1 MTPVRLCLFGLM
13 CLSLLAAS
21 VGAVANAA
29 NLPLTDVI
37 TLPDQTLP
45 FQKSAELTLP
55 ALPAKPGK
63 IIVLAFKAVSYAKG
77 PAGCN
82 YNATVK
88 INDATLGR
96 FTTGGAERLI
106 GRPAMF
112 EFVETYKQAFPVFSG
127 TRLMVLFAPDAKV
140 GDGMTRDHLGATF
153 TLDISDVV
161 RGVDG
166 NTLTFA
172 NTRAKSAISDRLD
185 LLVTDLRIGWLD
197 KALIPQPPS
206 GVPKRGTLTM
216 RVSADGLELAQGAG
230 GGFAV
235 TAGDGLR
242 LRVET
247 VIGMDGKIP
256 SQLTADDKAGKK
268 ARVAIEPYG
277 KTGYRMT
284 AEWLALR
291 LLRTVAIE
299 NGLVVWKERWTNTG
313 KAIAGLP
320 FRHRVFLDGENPKYW
335 IGGDP
340 DMSAVAGSPKNP
352 TLFLEA
358 KKRPGHGMGVTA
370 ESDWLR
376 LLMWVRTEG
385 GVGEI
390 YSENTALPPNG
401 NIDFELTITPVADG
415 GSYWGFINRVRERW
429 GLNESGV
436 PYPIFWG
443 YAKTQKGDTPE
454 ERVKNALSHLGP
466 IVIAYGGWARL
477 TADARVVRAGQ
488 YPKLGEGAPPT
499 PGPCPDLDIDAFL
512 TFQHREA
519 YWKQYQVDVERIH
532 KACPEAKV
540 IKLMHPAMDVAYKPL
555 KHRWPYAA
563 CEIATASGDCFEAPY
578 YSRAHLGDAMT
589 KGWGVLYYCPRP
601 GSRYLA
607 ALLRD
612 VRCAMDE
619 CGGDGVYFDEFSWG
633 GAKRG
638 YSRYDYGR
646 WDGYSADLDKAG
658 NVVRLKADNAYIA
671 EVSQLEIVREVL
683 VRNKLFLG
691 NGTGVVRSVNQLP
704 VARFTEGG
712 NGHGKMA
719 GGHLSNVPLILG
731 NFGNSKTRKGVFEN
745 VKECLEIG
753 CVYSPMAVNLLLEGA
768 DNFVCKLYPITVRKL
783 GAGTILGKERLITS
797 KSGAF
802 DWPGRAASVRLYE
815 YDAQGDLIR
824 KDSVLKLAADQALK
838 LTIPKDGLVIAEI
851 EN

>member
-1 MTPVRLCLFGLM
+1 MKLVSLCLFEM
-13 CLSLLAAS
+13 MWVCCPAAS
-21 VGAVANAA
+21 TSATVNAA
-29 NLPLTDVI
+29 NLPLSDGI
-37 TLPDQTLP
+37 TLPDQTVP
-45 FQKSAELTLP
+45 FQESTELTLP

-63 IIVLAFKAVSYAKG
+63 IIVLAFRAVSYAKG

-82 YNATVK
+82 YNATTKV
-88 INDATLGR
+88 NGAALGR
-96 FTTGGAERLI
+96 FTTGGTERLI

-112 EFVETYKQAFPVFSG
+112 EFVETYRGVFPVFSG
-127 TRLMVLFAPDAKV
+127 ARLMLVFAPDAKT
-140 GDGMTRDHLGATF
+140 GDSMTRDKLGATF
-153 TLDISDVV
+153 ALDISDVA

-166 NTLTFA
+166 NTLTFV
-172 NTRAKSAISDRLD
+172 NTRGKSALSNRLD
-185 LLVTDLRIGWLD
+185 LIVTDLRIGWLD
-197 KALIPQPPS
+197 KALIPKPPS
-206 GVPKRGTLTM
+206 RVPERGPIAKH
-216 RVSADGLELAQGAG
+216 VSVDGLELAQGAG
-230 GGFAV
+230 GGFVLA
-235 TAGDGLR
+235 AGDGLR

-247 VIGMDGKIP
+247 AIGMDGKTP
-256 SQLTADDKAGKK
+256 SELTADDKVGTTTN
-268 ARVAIEPYG
+268 VTVEPYG

-284 AEWLALR
+284 AEWAAFR

-320 FRHRVFLDGENPKYW
+320 FRHRIFLDGENPKCW

-340 DMSAVAGSPKNP
+340 DVSAVAGTPKNP
-352 TLFLEA
+352 TLFLQS
-358 KKRPGHGMGVTA
+358 KKQPGHGMGVTA

-376 LLMWVRTEG
+376 LLMWARVVG
-385 GVGEI
+385 GVAEI

-401 NIDFELTITPVADG
+401 ALDFELTITPVTDG

-436 PYPIFWG
+436 PYPIFWN
-443 YAKTQKGDTPE
+443 YTRTQEGDTLE
-454 ERVKNALSHLGP
+454 ERLKNAIGHLGP
-466 IVIAYGGWARL
+466 IVITHGGWARL
-477 TADARVVRAGQ
+477 TGDSRIVRAGR
-488 YPKLGEGAPPT
+488 YPKLPESAPRT
-499 PGPCPDLDIDAFL
+499 PGPCPDLDLDAFL

-519 YWKQYQVDVERIH
+519 YWKQYRIDVERIH
-532 KACPEAKV
+532 RACPEVRV
-540 IKLMHPAMDVAYKPL
+540 IKLMHPAMEVAYKPF
-555 KHRWPYAA
+555 KHRSPYAA
-563 CEIATASGDCFEAPY
+563 CEIATAKGECFEDSH
-578 YSRAHLGDAMT
+578 YSRAHLGDAVRQ
-589 KGWGVLYYCPRP
+589 GWGVLYYCPRP

-612 VRCAMDE
+612 TRRAMDE
-619 CGGDGVYFDEFSWG
+619 CGGDGIYFDEFSWG

-646 WDGYSADLDKAG
+646 WDGCSADLDKAG
-658 NVVRLKADNAYIA
+658 KVVRLKADNAHIA

-683 VRNKLFLG
+683 VRDKLFLG
-691 NGTGVVRSVNQLP
+691 NGTGVLRSVTQLP

-753 CVYSPMAVNLLLEGA
+753 CIYSPMAVNLLLQGP

-797 KSGAF
+797 KSGVF
-802 DWPGRAASVRLYE
+802 EWPGKQARARMYV
-815 YDAQGDLIR
+815 YDSNGDLKS
-824 KDSVLKLAADQALK
+824 KDLAT
-838 LTIPKDGLVIAEI
+838 LTAGENRIEVTPGELVIAELVP
-851 EN
+851 